1 MPPAKNKRMHSMAK
15 KIYVGNMSY
24 STTEDSLRA
33 LFATYG
39 EVVSVN
45 LITDRYTGESKGF
58 GCVEMAEDAAASA
71 AISGLNGRE
80 VDGRQLRVNEAHDK
94 PRSDNR
100 SSSGGFN
107 RRRY

>member
-1 MPPAKNKRMHSMAK
+1 MAK

-24 STTEDSLRA
+24 GTSEDSLRS

-45 LITDRYTGESKGF
+45 VITDRYTGESKGF
-58 GCVEMAEDAAASA
+58 GFVEMAEDAAAMAS
-71 AISGLNGRE
+71 ISGLNGRE

-94 PRSDNR
+94 PRTDNR
-100 SSSGGFN
+100 SGSSGGFN

>member
-1 MPPAKNKRMHSMAK
+1 MAK

-24 STTEDSLRA
+24 GTSEDSLRS
-33 LFATYG
+33 LFASYG

-58 GCVEMAEDAAASA
+58 GFVEMAEEAQAAA

-80 VDGRQLRVNEAHDK
+80 LDGRQLRVDVAQDK
-94 PRSDNR
+94 PRSDSR
-100 SSSGGFN
+100 SGGYN

>member
-1 MPPAKNKRMHSMAK
+1 MAK

-24 STTEDSLRA
+24 STSEDSIRS
-33 LFATYG
+33 LFAPYG
-39 EVVSVN
+39 EVVSVS

-58 GCVEMAEDAAASA
+58 GFVEMAQEAQATA

-80 VDGRQLRVNEAHDK
+80 LDGRQLRVNVAQDK
-94 PRSDNR
+94 PRSDSR
-100 SSSGGFN
+100 SGGFN

>member
-1 MPPAKNKRMHSMAK
+1 MAK

-24 STTEDSLRA
+24 STSEDSLRS

-58 GCVEMAEDAAASA
+58 GFVEMAEDSA
-71 AISGLNGRE
+71 AMAAITGLNGRE

-94 PRSDNR
+94 PRTDNR
-100 SSSGGFN
+100 SGSGGFN
-107 RRRY
+107 RRRF

>member
-1 MPPAKNKRMHSMAK
+1 MAK

-24 STTEDSLRA
+24 STSEGTLRS

-39 EVVSVN
+39 EVVSASVV
-45 LITDRYTGESKGF
+45 TDRYTGESKGF
-58 GCVEMAEDAAASA
+58 GFVEMGQDAEAMA

-94 PRSDNR
+94 PRDGGGSR
-100 SSSGGFN
+100 GGGGGGF
-107 RRRY
+107 RRRD